1 MKLTQ
6 KINIIFTKSELKKIL
21 FLFIGMVIMGLF
33 EIIGVTSIVP
43 FIAVVI
49 SPELIYENSYL
60 ERVYTFF
67 NFQNEMDFIIFL
79 GFFVISTMLIS
90 NSYQAFMTWV
100 ITYFTKKQESRLSV
114 RLLNNYLM
122 QPYGFFLLRNSS
134 DLGKNVLSEVQG
146 VTGGFVMQSLMIA
159 SKIIVSVFLF
169 IVLVLVDPYVAFIAS
184 IFLGSIYFLIYC

>member
-100 ITYFTKKQESRLSV
+100 ITYFTKKQEHLH
-114 RLLNNYLM
+114 
-122 QPYGFFLLRNSS
+122 FFW
-134 DLGKNVLSEVQG
+134 
-146 VTGGFVMQSLMIA
+146 
-159 SKIIVSVFLF
+159 
-169 IVLVLVDPYVAFIAS
+169 
-184 IFLGSIYFLIYC
+184 